1 MTWFSNLT
9 TAKKLAL
16 GFSFVCVLMIVVGW
30 VGLSSMHQMNG
41 MLNVLYDEE
50 IATLSRVQETTIQV
64 LYMARGVRDAIITS
78 DQAKLSEIRKSV
90 MENWEQLQKLVAAVE
105 SSPLKEEERRPCT
118 ALKECLPPYI
128 DFVNRVFDLTK
139 AGQRDEALKEMEK
152 IGPTLKIM
160 VASMNSMVKLKH
172 MAADEQRKAFTESYA
187 SIRKLLV
194 VVILIGVG
202 IAVALSFFTA
212 RVIVRPLQEAVA
224 VCDRVAKGDYSQRL
238 LVDTKD
244 EVGQM
249 AKALNLSI
257 DASVKLI
264 EDTRQAAEREK
275 QLQAQQAEQER
286 RQAEEQRARKE
297 QEAAQEHARMEEERR
312 RQEEQAASEREQ
324 AAIEQKKAA
333 ELRSKVDYLLQVV
346 GAAAQGD
353 LTMKIK
359 VEGNEPVDELASG
372 IGKMLQ
378 DLAGVIGQV
387 TESAV
392 QFSEG
397 ARVIAEGAQTLAS
410 GAQQQSASVEEISA
424 SIEELTRSIQGV
436 KENAQDADKVAKSTN
451 QLAERGGHAVQKSIE
466 AMDLIRTSSMQIS
479 EIIQVISEIA
489 SQTNLLALNAA
500 IEAARAGEHGMGF
513 AVVADEVRKLAE
525 RSNQAAREIST
536 LIKESTHRVEEG
548 VQLSDETGKSLQ
560 EILGGVAQTVAKIT
574 EIATATVQQ
583 AAGAEEVAR
592 SIQGVAQ
599 VTEQTAA
606 GSEQMASSSEELGSQ
621 AVVLRDLVS
630 RFNV

>member
-16 GFSFVCVLMIVVGW
+16 GFSLVCVLMVIVGW
-30 VGLSSMHQMNG
+30 VGLSSMRQMNG
-41 MLNVLYDEE
+41 MLDVLYDDEV
-50 IATLSRVQETTIQV
+50 ATLSRVHETNIQV
-64 LYMARGVRDAIITS
+64 LYMARGVRDAILVS
-78 DQAKLSEIRKSV
+78 DQSQLPGIRKSV
-90 MENWEQLQKLVAAVE
+90 MENWEQLQKLVTAVE
-105 SSPLKEEERRPCT
+105 SSSLATEEKRTLVTLRDS
-118 ALKECLPPYI
+118 LPAYI
-128 DFVNRVFDLTK
+128 EFVNRAFELAET
-139 AGQRDEALKEMEK
+139 GHRDQAIKEMEK
-152 IGPTLKIM
+152 IGPTLKVM
-160 VASMNSMVKLKH
+160 VVSMNSLVKSKQA
-172 MAADEQRKAFTESYA
+172 AADQKRGEFVESYA
-187 SIRKLLV
+187 SIRKVLVGV
-194 VVILIGVG
+194 VVMGLG
-202 IAVALSFFTA
+202 IAVVLCVFTA
-212 RVIVRPLQEAVA
+212 RVIVRPLREAVS
-224 VCDRVAKGDYSQRL
+224 VCNRVAQGDYSHRL
-238 LVDTKD
+238 DVDTRD

-249 AKALNLSI
+249 AKALNQSI

-264 EDTRQAAEREK
+264 EETRHAAEREK
-275 QLQAQQAEQER
+275 ELQAQQAEQER

-297 QEAAQEHARMEEERR
+297 QEAAEERARMEAERA
-312 RQEEQAASEREQ
+312 RQEQQAAHEREQ

-333 ELRSKVDYLLQVV
+333 QLRRKVDYLLEVV
-346 GAAAQGD
+346 GAAARGD
-353 LTMKIK
+353 LTMKVE
-359 VEGNEPVDELASG
+359 VEGNEPVDELAAG

-378 DLAGVIGQV
+378 DLSSVIGQV
-387 TESAV
+387 TESAA

-424 SIEELTRSIQGV
+424 SIEELARSIQGV
-436 KENAQDADKVAKSTN
+436 KENAVDADQVAKTTN
-451 QLAERGGHAVQKSIE
+451 QLAERGGQAVQKSIE
-466 AMDLIRTSSMQIS
+466 AMSLIRTSSMQIS
-479 EIIQVISEIA
+479 EIIQVIAEIA

-560 EILGGVAQTVAKIT
+560 EILGGVAQTVGKIT
-574 EIATATVQQ
+574 EIAAATVQQ
-583 AAGAEEVAR
+583 AAGADEVSR

-599 VTEQTAA
+599 VTEQAAA

-630 RFNV
+630 RFKV